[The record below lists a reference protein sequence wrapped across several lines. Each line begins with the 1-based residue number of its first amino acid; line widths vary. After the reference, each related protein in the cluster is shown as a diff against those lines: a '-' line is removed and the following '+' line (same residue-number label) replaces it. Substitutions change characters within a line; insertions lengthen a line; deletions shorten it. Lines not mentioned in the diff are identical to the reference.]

1 MLANNIKSQDD
12 LEREATELIR
22 ANGGFGSAQ
31 GIYTDR
37 QLDRMRRKH
46 EVSLEDVYCEAR
58 GMSAST
64 AHMRHIVFDG
74 VWPDLQQVLSE
85 VDVKMLEW
93 MRDGKTESEMSEAAG
108 VSERAIRYRKAAVL
122 RRLVA
127 SADPYW
133 WVWVLCVL
141 LEVFCGHIP
150 SYSGRI

>member
-1 MLANNIKSQDD
+1 MLANNINSSAD

-74 VWPDLQQVLSE
+74 VWPDLQRVLSD
-85 VDVKMLEW
+85 VDVQILEW
-93 MRDGKTESEMSEAAG
+93 MREGKTEAEMSEAAG
-108 VSERAIRYRKAAVL
+108 VSDRAIRYRKAAVL

-133 WVWVLCVL
+133 PPWIIAVL
-141 LEVFCGHIP
+141 LEVFCHYTL
-150 SYSGRI
+150 SCSGRI